1 MSRPSRPNIFIVDDD
16 VALGQLIGELL
27 ADKGH
32 VVTVLDRAPD
42 ALARIEAGEVEV
54 LLTDLRMP
62 EIGGMEL
69 IAHAIRHDPRTV
81 VVAMTAFGDL
91 DTAVRA
97 VRAGAFDYLP
107 KPFEPGALHLAIDK
121 ALAERAQ
128 RDELARLRSVV
139 KVDAAIVA
147 RSAQMREVL
156 SLVDRVA
163 PTPASVLIT
172 GPSGTG
178 KERIARAIHDR
189 SGRRGAFVAVNC
201 AAIPSELLE
210 SELFG
215 VKKGAY
221 TDARADRPGLFR
233 EANGG
238 TIFLD
243 ELGDLPLA
251 MQPKLLRVL
260 QEREVRP
267 LGGTSSVPIDV
278 RVLSASRHDL
288 RAALREGTFREDL
301 YYRLAVVEIGL
312 PALRERPDDIV
323 PLAER
328 ALDRASA
335 RLGRKKTLS
344 GAAARSLLE
353 HSWPGNVRELENA
366 LERAVA
372 LSNGEVILPEDLPP
386 TLTSDSGQD
395 FLRHAVDRSW
405 TLEELSRAYLV
416 RVLERTGG
424 NKKQAAA
431 LMGIDRRTILRWL
444 GPDGSE
450 EPARGDNPRGEN
462 DLLAKEKG

>member
-1 MSRPSRPNIFIVDDD
+1 MSRPTRNRILVVDDD
-16 VALGQLIGELL
+16 NALGQLIGELL
-27 ADKGH
+27 AERGH
-32 VVTVLDRAPD
+32 AVTVIAHAPD
-42 ALARIEAGEVEV
+42 ALTRIDAGEVDV

-62 EIGGMEL
+62 EVGGMEL
-69 IAHAIRHDPRTV
+69 IAHAVRHDPRTV
-81 VVAMTAFGDL
+81 AVAMTAFGDL

-107 KPFEPGALHLAIDK
+107 KPFEPDALYLAMEK
-121 ALAERAQ
+121 ALAERSQ
-128 RDELARLRSVV
+128 RDELATLRSVV
-139 KVDAAIVA
+139 KVDATIVA
-147 RSAQMREVL
+147 RSTQMREVL
-156 SLVDRVA
+156 SLVERVA

-178 KERIARAIHDR
+178 KERVARAIHER
-189 SGRRGAFVAVNC
+189 SGRRGPFVAVNC
-201 AAIPSELLE
+201 AAIPGELLE

-233 EANGG
+233 EAEGG
-238 TIFLD
+238 TLFLD
-243 ELGDLPLA
+243 ELGDLPLV

-267 LGGTSSVPIDV
+267 LGGTSSTPIDV
-278 RVLSASRHDL
+278 RVLSASQHDL
-288 RAALREGTFREDL
+288 RQALREGTFREDL
-301 YYRLAVVEIGL
+301 FYRLAVVELGL

-328 ALDRASA
+328 ALARASV
-335 RLGRKKTLS
+335 RFGRKKTLS
-344 GAAARSLLE
+344 GAAARCLLE
-353 HSWPGNVRELENA
+353 HPWPGNVRELENA

-386 TLTSDSGQD
+386 TLTADTAQD

-431 LMGIDRRTILRWL
+431 MMGIDRRTVQRWL
-444 GPDGSE
+444 GDERDDAPD
-450 EPARGDNPRGEN
+450 AGDG
-462 DLLAKEKG
+462 AQKKG